1 MAHKT
6 DFKDAL
12 FEQRKYRMQSNPD
25 GTVTPVD
32 ETEYS
37 QEGDRVGAKYFNET
51 GEALNDLENP
61 IFEDYT
67 STVAPDPEIAL
78 GLIKSKASFKAL
90 FQNIKAALL
99 GMVFKKNV
107 LTSMEE
113 VNANTDEGMV
123 AGALSVKELCR
134 ELTDS
139 GKITGYEVRKGD
151 GVYITYLDG
160 ADTVTKKL
168 GSLEVYYIGNT
179 GTGMTSSM
187 PIPQY
192 VKDRVPLEVYTNKNN
207 YTCLNMSVKNDYFA
221 NSKWN
226 SATGRI
232 GVNSVDAN
240 TVHFTN
246 SYSKDSGTSTAF
258 YVGYD
263 IYLMVGGKP
272 ING

>member
-123 AGALSVKELCR
+123 AGSLAVKELSRDLPIVKSVTGSFPSAVNNWSSTVAYPEGFTKGNCIPVAIR
-134 ELTDS
+134 SKQGGSSREYYNATGAQQTELTDS
-139 GKITGYEVRKGD
+139 GVR
-151 GVYITYLDG
+151 VYLESAGNAYVNGQFTVYLL
-160 ADTVTKKL
+160 K
-168 GSLEVYYIGNT
+168 
-179 GTGMTSSM
+179 
-187 PIPQY
+187 Q
-192 VKDRVPLEVYTNKNN
+192 
-207 YTCLNMSVKNDYFA
+207 
-221 NSKWN
+221 
-226 SATGRI
+226 
-232 GVNSVDAN
+232 
-240 TVHFTN
+240 
-246 SYSKDSGTSTAF
+246 
-258 YVGYD
+258 
-263 IYLMVGGKP
+263 
-272 ING
+272 

>member
-113 VNANTDEGMV
+113 VNANTDEDMV
-123 AGALSVKELCR
+123 AGAMAVKELSR
-134 ELTDS
+134 ELAKRTS
-139 GKITGYEVRKGD
+139 FAYEEITIGTWFGKTLYRKVIEVTSFAEPGSHISIDLGFTIDEIINIYGY
-151 GVYITYLDG
+151 
-160 ADTVTKKL
+160 
-168 GSLEVYYIGNT
+168 
-179 GTGMTSSM
+179 
-187 PIPQY
+187 
-192 VKDRVPLEVYTNKNN
+192 
-207 YTCLNMSVKNDYFA
+207 
-221 NSKWN
+221 
-226 SATGRI
+226 
-232 GVNSVDAN
+232 SVDMYAN
-240 TVHFTN
+240 RILN
-246 SYSKDSGTSTAF
+246 SGDAPYTTITLSKDAINIAS
-258 YVGYD
+258 V
-263 IYLMVGGKP
+263 INIVKP
-272 ING
+272 TYAKVVLEYTKQES